1 MNARLLLLPLAPLA
15 VATPAWA
22 TTYLSVEQAQALMFP
37 GTLLTP
43 DFITLSDVQAQA
55 IEKAAGSKL
64 SNRNL
69 RAWRAPDGG
78 WFLVD
83 GVIGKHELIG
93 YAVALSAD
101 GTLRRVE
108 ILDYR
113 ESYGG
118 EVRLPAWRQQFVG
131 KKAGDA
137 VTLDDDIKNISGATL
152 SCRHVT
158 EGVRRLLA
166 TYAVVL
172 AARR

>member
-15 VATPAWA
+15 IATPAWA

-37 GTLLTP
+37 NTLLTP
-43 DFITLSDVQAQA
+43 EAVTLNDSQVQA
-55 IEKAAGSKL
+55 IEKAAGSKVT
-64 SNRNL
+64 NRNL

-78 WFLVD
+78 WFLLD
-83 GVIGKHELIG
+83 GVTGKHELIA
-93 YAVALSAD
+93 YAVALTAD
-101 GTLRRVE
+101 GTLRQIE

-131 KKAGDA
+131 KKAGEA

-166 TYAVVL
+166 TYATVL